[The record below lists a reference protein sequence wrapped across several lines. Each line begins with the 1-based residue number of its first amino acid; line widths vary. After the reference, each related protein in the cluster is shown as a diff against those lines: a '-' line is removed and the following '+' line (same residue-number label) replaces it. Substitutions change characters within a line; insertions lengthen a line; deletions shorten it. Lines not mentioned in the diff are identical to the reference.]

1 MSKRMRELFNSSPV
15 KPDKKKRDLET
26 RLTTAVGPL
35 NTHKTPVSPQQW
47 RFIQELVDGE
57 GRNTLKQAAI
67 NAGYPPENAHNTA
80 YALTDPKV
88 SPHVVA
94 AIQQYRQD
102 VAERYGTNIERHLR
116 DLQIIRD
123 KALEAGN
130 YGAAVQA
137 EYRRGQALGTIYVDR
152 KEIRHGTIDSM
163 SVDEVRRKLEEIK
176 ALYGGPP
183 PVAVIDRAPDDV
195 PYTLEAPQSSLE
207 LAEEQVAQV
216 PPELPT
222 EEESLLE
229 EIKRAERERAVQFAA
244 GQAD

>member
-1 MSKRMRELFNSSPV
+1 MSKRLQELFNSSPV
-15 KPDKKKRDLET
+15 KPNKAKRDLET
-26 RLTTAVGPL
+26 RLSADVGPL

-47 RFIQELVDGE
+47 KFIQELVDGE

-67 NAGYPPENAHNTA
+67 NAGYPPEDAHNTA
-80 YALTDPKV
+80 YRLTDPKV

-94 AIQQYRQD
+94 AIQKYRQD

-130 YGAAVQA
+130 YGAAVAA

-163 SVDEVRRKLEEIK
+163 SADEVRRKLEEIK

-183 PVAVIDRAPDDV
+183 PVAIIEATPDE
-195 PYTLEAPQSSLE
+195 PLEALEAPESVQE
-207 LAEEQVAQV
+207 AEVLAEE
-216 PPELPT
+216 ER
-222 EEESLLE
+222 LLE
-229 EIKRAERERAVQFAA
+229 EIKRAERERAIQAAA
-244 GQAD
+244 GKAD